1 MPKGETPRGKAS
13 KGKGKQ
19 SKVVAPQDPSAVS
32 NALLQQAVDELKKLS
47 GGHLEVKESLAAL
60 HVRVATL
67 EASKN
72 QPVTPAGPSTSG
84 PSPTQQ
90 ASTHQVHAPPAPT
103 PQVPAPPNP
112 TPQVPGPQAPTPQ
125 VFAPLAPTPQVPTPQ
140 QELALQGPI
149 HHVSTEQPPTLQ
161 TGTTQAQSTS
171 QGQAVTALGKPGSEA
186 PVPLG
191 LFLRDSIKN
200 QIREWRYVDFK
211 TMLDDELPPAASY
224 ELLSKQGDTV
234 VFADKSSSAQAKK
247 LVSFTTWCKA
257 WNTYVAVA
265 TDLHP
270 MQGLAAKMLKHF
282 EVVQELKLSGKRW
295 RYYDE
300 RFRKLLEK
308 GWTSWGSAHQAT
320 WAEASAQQ
328 DEDVATSSRAFFAAG
343 ASTSHEGSQREK
355 IPVSA
360 LPQSKFPKGVCFDH
374 HTSSSCRKSAG
385 NCQFSH
391 ICFNGNC
398 GGYHAFHKCPKQFV
412 MRPFRVMRD
421 TTNTRERR
429 RNGKGAYTKRY

>member
-13 KGKGKQ
+13 KGKRGQ
-19 SKVVAPQDPSAVS
+19 SKVVAQQDPSAVS

-72 QPVTPAGPSTSG
+72 QPDTPAAPSTSD

-90 ASTHQVHAPPAPT
+90 APT
-103 PQVPAPPNP
+103 PQVPAPPAI
-112 TPQVPGPQAPTPQ
+112 TPQVLAPAAPTPQ
-125 VFAPLAPTPQVPTPQ
+125 ASAPPAPSPQVLTQ
-140 QELALQGPI
+140 QEPAQQGPI
-149 HHVSTEQPPTLQ
+149 QHVPTQQPPTLQ
-161 TGTTQAQSTS
+161 TGTTQGQPTRT
-171 QGQAVTALGKPGSEA
+171 GQAVSALGKPGSEA

-191 LFLRDSIKN
+191 LFLRDSIKA

-211 TMLDDELPPAASY
+211 TMLDDELPPAASW

-234 VFADKSSSAQAKK
+234 VLADKSSSAQAKK

-308 GWTSWGSAHQAT
+308 GWASWGAAHQAT
-320 WAEASAQQ
+320 WAEASSQQ
-328 DEDVATSSRAFFAAG
+328 DEDVAANARAIFAAG
-343 ASTSHEGSQREK
+343 SSTSSERSAQREK

-360 LPQSKFPKGVCFDH
+360 LPHSKFPKGVCWEH
-374 HTSSSCRKSAG
+374 HESSNCRKSAS

-391 ICFNGNC
+391 ICFNGEC
-398 GGYHAFHKCPKQFV
+398 RGYHAFHKCPKQFV
-412 MRPFRVMRD
+412 MRPFRVVRES
-421 TTNTRERR
+421 TNAQERR
-429 RNGKGAYTKRY
+429 RNGKVAYTKRY